1 VGTSLITVTRKSLVS
16 LSAVFIG
23 DLDSGKAFSSKAFG
37 SKAFGSKAFGSKAF
51 SSKAFSSK
59 AFGSKASVN
68 FSPKRAED
76 PLALVAP
83 SPTLIRAFFRLKF
96 FRFDTAICKAGLIR
110 PAQSDSCQRLKR

>member
-1 VGTSLITVTRKSLVS
+1 MGTSLITVTRKSLVS

-37 SKAFGSKAFGSKAF
+37 SKAFGSKAFS
-51 SSKAFSSK
+51 
-59 AFGSKASVN
+59 SKASVN

>member
-1 VGTSLITVTRKSLVS
+1 MGTSLITVTRKSLVS
-16 LSAVFIG
+16 LRAVFIG
-23 DLDSGKAFSSKAFG
+23 DLGSGKAFGSKAFG

-51 SSKAFSSK
+51 GSK

-68 FSPKRAED
+68 FAPKRAED

>member
-1 VGTSLITVTRKSLVS
+1 MGTSLITVTRKSLVS
-16 LSAVFIG
+16 LRAVFIG

-51 SSKAFSSK
+51 S
-59 AFGSKASVN
+59 SKASVN

-96 FRFDTAICKAGLIR
+96 FRFDAAICKAGLIR

>member
-16 LSAVFIG
+16 LRAVFIG
-23 DLDSGKAFSSKAFG
+23 DLGSG
-37 SKAFGSKAFGSKAF
+37 KAFGSKAFGSKAF
-51 SSKAFSSK
+51 S
-59 AFGSKASVN
+59 SKASVN

>member
-1 VGTSLITVTRKSLVS
+1 MGTSLITVTRKSLVS

-37 SKAFGSKAFGSKAF
+37 SKAF
-51 SSKAFSSK
+51 SSKAFS
-59 AFGSKASVN
+59 SKASVN

>member
-1 VGTSLITVTRKSLVS
+1 MGTSLITVTRKSLVS

-37 SKAFGSKAFGSKAF
+37 SKAF
-51 SSKAFSSK
+51 SSKAFS
-59 AFGSKASVN
+59 SKASVN

-110 PAQSDSCQRLKR
+110 PAQSDSRQRLKR